1 MTSRARKVLTGFFAV
16 AFALICAFST
26 STAAYAAEPANL
38 ALKKEVTVS
47 AAPYDT
53 LPASALTD
61 GNASTRWSA
70 EAGPEQ
76 WAYVDLKTST
86 KVARVKLTWESDT
99 EHATDFKL
107 YVSDSTENWGDPVAT
122 VTGNNSAV
130 SDVTLDKPATGR
142 YIKLVVTKVSHYPS
156 VSCGEMEVY
165 GEAGST
171 DPEAPEAKNL
181 ALKKTTKA
189 SKDYHNLNGARAVDG
204 KKKDKKQDRWMTE
217 AGPVQWL
224 AVDLTKSESIKYFD
238 LLWEDNDNYATKFKV
253 YVTDNA
259 AAWENPASND
269 AWGTA
274 VVDESNNT
282 KGENKITL
290 DTPATGRYIKLEIL
304 GMSSS
309 WGVSLMEFEA
319 WNEVPPAPEKEPADY
334 LNDIKISPVTAETKT
349 LQYELPEAPE
359 GYEIKYNGTDY
370 EQVIDT
376 DGTIYRPITNVTVKA
391 SFKITNKTDHTD
403 YAFKEFEVAVPGT
416 MTAAENANVAPT
428 ILPELREWVGGT
440 GSFAASSAKRVVY
453 SHDSLKAMADEFAS
467 DFQVITG
474 VKPSVSK
481 GTSAAAGDIFF
492 TLTADKTKGLKD
504 EGYIVEAMGDKIT
517 VTAEQVAGANW
528 GGKTILQGMKTGEG
542 SFPVGTARDYPLFKV
557 RGLMLDVGR
566 KTFTMDW
573 LQQLTKQM
581 AWFKLNDFHVHLN
594 DNYIPLEQ
602 YNSEDV
608 FQAYNAFRLESDI
621 KKGGNGGLN
630 KADLTATDVWYTKAE
645 FKQFIEDSA
654 ALGVNIIPE
663 IDTPAHSLALTKV
676 RPDLRHG
683 TSGRQNDHL
692 NLTTKYDQSLAFVTS
707 IFDEY
712 VKGGD
717 QAVFA
722 DADVIHIGADEY
734 SANGDAYRKF
744 VNDMFKYAEDNG
756 KTARVWGSLTSIKG
770 SVDVQGVSETGKHRQ
785 MNLWNPGWA
794 DMKSMYDLGFDLID
808 CQDGV
813 FYIVPNATYY
823 YDYLGDAAYNDSL
836 NGISGYTIPAG
847 DPQMIGGAFAVW
859 NDMCDRQENGMSE
872 YDIYKRINHSAGLF
886 GGNGWGKGALNVAD
900 AKAVIEKL
908 GDAPNTNFGYDVA
921 ATDEGTIAQW
931 NMDDLS
937 DASGLKRNLAAG
949 KNAAIE
955 KVDGR
960 NALKLNG
967 KESYV
972 SVKDDALT
980 TVGLG
985 NDLRIKV
992 KRTSASTDAQV
1003 LFESEYG
1010 QIMAVQEGTGK
1021 VGITRENHAYS
1032 FDYALP
1038 VNDWVELEF
1047 KNTFEKT
1054 ELWVNGE
1061 LVDTVGTNA
1070 RGKLKATS
1078 MFPVNVIGSKTNA
1091 FQGYVDDVR
1100 VSTAKDFNS
1109 TMELDYAVVTA
1120 ETVLKDKEIAGMRE
1134 LLDQAYDI
1142 FKQMNPSAEAVS
1154 SLTARIVD
1162 ALNKADY
1169 EKADYCRIEAYAQL
1183 QRGGANEALMALFT
1197 ADSVQALQSAWS
1209 QVREGL
1215 PASMQSTVDG
1225 YESAIVKALDGMK
1238 TSPARNLSY
1247 IDQSKLQ
1254 ATANKA
1260 QDGQGPDKAL
1270 DGDASTYWHTTWGND
1285 NAKLPHW
1292 IELSAKDGSSMMVD
1306 GIAYTPRPDAG
1317 NGTATAYKVEVTTD
1331 GKTYTKVAE
1340 GKLEAN
1346 AETKTITFDKVEA
1359 KKVRFVITKA
1369 AGNFGSAAEINLSD
1383 ATAKG
1388 DFAGLQALVTD
1399 AKAVKKDLSD
1409 CTHDVFTDE
1418 TWNALQTA
1426 IAAAEESINAGTAD
1440 VNAVHNL
1447 KVNLGKA
1454 MLALRLGDGEQPP
1467 APEQVNKAALQA
1479 KYDEVK
1485 DLKAEDYKS
1494 AGWKAFDAARTEAKK
1509 VLDDAQATQQQ
1520 VDAALKALTDARA
1533 ALQPVEKV
1541 SFSDVDK
1548 GTAHGADI
1556 AWLAANGIS
1565 KGWDNGDGTF
1575 SFRPYETVK
1584 RCDMAAFLYR
1594 LAGSPKVDASKAIGF
1609 ADVEADTPHRDAILW
1624 MAAEGIS
1631 TGWGEGASREFR
1643 PYAEIAR
1650 CDMAEFLYR
1659 MAGSPKADA
1668 SKAIGFADVDA
1679 GTPHRDAVLWMA
1691 AEGISTGWG
1700 EGSSREFRPY
1710 AQVARCDMAAF
1721 LHRMD
1726 EKGLVK

>member
-26 STAAYAAEPANL
+26 STAAYAAGPANL
-38 ALKKEVTVS
+38 ALGKTAVADSEEASTV
-47 AAPYDT
+47 AA
-53 LPASALTD
+53 ANAVD
-61 GNASTRWSA
+61 GNTKDSSSRWGSNVDSNH
-70 EAGPEQ
+70 GPH
-76 WAYVDLKTST
+76 WIYVDLGSDQKVSSAKVYWENRKATGFKIQTAAAKDATGTDSAAWKWNDVYSTSE
-86 KVARVKLTWESDT
+86 RP
-99 EHATDFKL
+99 
-107 YVSDSTENWGDPVAT
+107 DSTVSTVNFDETTARYVRLYITGFTSEDPDNVSPTYST
-122 VTGNNSAV
+122 VSI
-130 SDVTLDKPATGR
+130 
-142 YIKLVVTKVSHYPS
+142 Y
-156 VSCGEMEVY
+156 EFEVY
-165 GEAGST
+165 GEQQ
-171 DPEAPEAKNL
+171 EAPAEAKNL

-189 SKDYHNLNGARAVDG
+189 SKDFHNQNGARAVDG
-204 KKKDKKQDRWMTE
+204 KKKIKGEDRWMTE
-217 AGPVQWL
+217 DQPVQWL

-282 KGENKITL
+282 KGENEIML
-290 DTPATGRYIKLEIL
+290 DTPAAGRYIKLEIL

-334 LNDIKISPVTAETKT
+334 LNDIKISPVTAETQK
-349 LQYELPEAPE
+349 LQYQLPEAPE

-391 SFKITNKTDHTD
+391 SFKITSKTDSSE

-416 MTAAENANVAPT
+416 MTAAENANAAPT

-453 SHDSLKAMADEFAS
+453 SDDSLKAMAEEFAS

-474 VKPSVSK
+474 VKLSVSK

-492 TLTADKTKGLKD
+492 TLTTDTTKGLKD

-528 GGKTILQGMKTGEG
+528 GGKTILQGVKIGEG
-542 SFPVGTARDYPLFKV
+542 SFPVGTARDYPLYKV
-557 RGLMLDVGR
+557 RGLILDVGR

-573 LQQLTKQM
+573 LQQMTKQM
-581 AWFKLNDFHVHLN
+581 AWFKLNDFQVHLN
-594 DNYIPLEQ
+594 DNYIPLEE
-602 YNSEDV
+602 YTNSGEDV
-608 FQAYNAFRLESDI
+608 FQAYNAFRLESDV
-621 KKGGNGGLN
+621 KEGGNNGLN
-630 KADLTATDVWYTKAE
+630 KADLTAKDVWYTKAE
-645 FKQFIEDSA
+645 FKSFIEDSA

-663 IDTPAHSLALTKV
+663 IDTPAHSLALTSV

-683 TSGRQNDHL
+683 TNGRQNDHL
-692 NLTTKYDQSLAFVTS
+692 NLTSLYNDSLAFVQG

-712 VKGGD
+712 VQGGD
-717 QAVFA
+717 DAVFA
-722 DADVIHIGADEY
+722 GTDVIHIGADEY
-734 SANGDAYRKF
+734 SADGNAYRKF
-744 VNDMFKYAEDNG
+744 VNDMFKYAEENG

-770 SVDVQGVSETGKHRQ
+770 TVDVSGVSESGQRRQ

-794 DMKSMYDLGFDLID
+794 DLKQMYDLGFELID

-823 YDYLGDAAYNDSL
+823 YDYLGDAAYTDGL
-836 NGISGYTIPAG
+836 NSISGYSVPAG

-859 NDMCDRQENGMSE
+859 NDMCDNQENGMSE
-872 YDIYKRINHSAGLF
+872 YDIYDRINRSAGLF
-886 GGNGWGKGALNVAD
+886 GANGWGKSGQISTAA
-900 AKAVIEKL
+900 AKEIVTEL
-908 GDAPNTNFGYDVA
+908 GDAPNTNFGYTVTTTEDGA
-921 ATDEGTIAQW
+921 IAQW

-937 DASGLKRNLAAG
+937 DASGLKRDLAEG
-949 KNAAIE
+949 KNAKIE
-955 KVDGR
+955 QVDGR

-967 KESYV
+967 EESYV

-985 NDLRIKV
+985 NDLRVKV

-1021 VGITRENHAYS
+1021 VGITRENRAYS
-1032 FDYALP
+1032 FNYTLP

-1061 LVDTVGTNA
+1061 LVDTIGTNT
-1070 RGKLKATS
+1070 RGKLKATN

-1100 VSTAKDFNS
+1100 IATAKEFNS
-1109 TMELDYAVVTA
+1109 TMALDYAVMTA
-1120 ETVLKDKEIAGMRE
+1120 EVVLKDNDIAGMRE
-1134 LLDQAYDI
+1134 LLDQAYDV
-1142 FKQMNPSAEAVS
+1142 FKQMDPSAETIS
-1154 SLTARIVD
+1154 SLTDQIVD
-1162 ALNKADY
+1162 LLNKTDY
-1169 EKADYCRIEAYAQL
+1169 EKADYCRINAYAQL
-1183 QRGGANEALMALFT
+1183 KNGKSVEALESLFT
-1197 ADSVQALQSAWS
+1197 ADSMAALQAAWS
-1209 QVREGL
+1209 QVRENL
-1215 PASMQSTVDG
+1215 PASMQATVDS
-1225 YESAIVKALDGMK
+1225 YAAAIVKALNGVEA
-1238 TSPARNLSY
+1238 SPARNLSY

-1254 ATANKA
+1254 ATANMA

-1270 DGDASTYWHTTWGND
+1270 DGDVSTHWHTTWGND

-1292 IELSAKDGSSMMVD
+1292 IELSAKDGSTMTVN

-1317 NGTATAYKVEVTTD
+1317 NGTATAYKVEVSAD

-1340 GKLEAN
+1340 GTLGAN

-1359 KKVRFVITKA
+1359 KKVRFIITKA

-1388 DFAGLQALVTD
+1388 DFEGLQALVTD
-1399 AKAVKKDLSD
+1399 AKAIKKDLSE
-1409 CTHDVFTDE
+1409 CKHDEFVDD
-1418 TWNALQTA
+1418 TWNALQDA
-1426 IAAAEESINAGTAD
+1426 ITAAEASIKAGTDD
-1440 VNAVHNL
+1440 VNAVHDC
-1447 KVNLGKA
+1447 KVALSKA
-1454 MLALRLGDGEQPP
+1454 MLGLRLDGDQP
-1467 APEQVNKAALQA
+1467 A
-1479 KYDEVK
+1479 KITFNDVVADTPHK
-1485 DLKAEDYKS
+1485 EDI
-1494 AGWKAFDAARTEAKK
+1494 E
-1509 VLDDAQATQQQ
+1509 
-1520 VDAALKALTDARA
+1520 
-1533 ALQPVEKV
+1533 
-1541 SFSDVDK
+1541 
-1548 GTAHGADI
+1548 
-1556 AWLAANGIS
+1556 WLAANGIS
-1565 KGWDNGDGTF
+1565 TGWENAGGTF
-1575 SFRPYETVK
+1575 SFRPYETV
-1584 RCDMAAFLYR
+1584 RRADMAAFLYR
-1594 LAGSPKVDASKAIGF
+1594 LAGEPEFDAKDVSFTDVDES
-1609 ADVEADTPHRDAILW
+1609 TPHYKAILW
-1624 MAAEGIS
+1624 LASEGIS
-1631 TGWGEGASREFR
+1631 TGWKAADGTAEFR
-1643 PYAEIAR
+1643 PYDQIAR
-1650 CDMAEFLYR
+1650 CDMAAFLYR
-1659 MAGSPKADA
+1659 MAGEPKFE
-1668 SKAIGFADVDA
+1668 SEKSFADVVKD
-1679 GTPHRDAVLWMA
+1679 TPHYKAVLWL
-1691 AEGISTGWG
+1691 AETGVS
-1700 EGSSREFRPY
+1700 EGWTGADGSKTFRPY
-1710 AQVARCDMAAF
+1710 DQIARADMAAF

-1726 EKGLVK
+1726 KNGLVK